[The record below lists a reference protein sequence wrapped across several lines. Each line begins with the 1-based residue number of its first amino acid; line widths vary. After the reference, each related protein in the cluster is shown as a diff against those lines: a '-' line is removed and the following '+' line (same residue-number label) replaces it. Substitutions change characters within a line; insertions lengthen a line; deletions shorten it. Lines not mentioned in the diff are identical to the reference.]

1 MTTGKVSTAIDIN
14 DNSAGKA
21 LGFAERLLEYTTVTK
36 DQKLLEVGC
45 GNGAL
50 LRHLSQKYALKVTGT
65 EIKPELVQVAR
76 QGSKN
81 FPDVKIIGTTATNL
95 PFKENEFDIVLAF
108 MVIHQ
113 VPPWQRAME
122 EISRV
127 VKPDGFIVI
136 GDVFFSGL
144 SLTLN
149 RLLKKKSGFNE
160 LKELNSFIDAKGFA
174 TIYAS
179 KPAKYFEAVYQA
191 NK

>member
-1 MTTGKVSTAIDIN
+1 
-14 DNSAGKA
+14 
-21 LGFAERLLEYTTVTK
+21 
-36 DQKLLEVGC
+36 
-45 GNGAL
+45 